1 MKVLELLT
9 LENLRHLSG
18 KTGASPLYNTSVK
31 RFRLQSIPTSA
42 PDKPTAFVDA
52 KAESDFGFDKNVE
65 LPTVAPSVANKPYQY
80 AYGIHVHRE
89 NEKDSTEPVANSIIK
104 IDVKTG
110 DTKVWKDEDHVPG
123 EPIFVPT
130 PGGTEEDEGV
140 LLTVVLNGKKGT
152 SALVVLN
159 AQTMEE
165 VGRAEMSI
173 PFPFGFHV
181 STISVCLLFYNRD

>member
-9 LENLRHLSG
+9 LENLRHLG
-18 KTGASPLYNTSVK
+18 EKTGGSPLYNTSVK
-31 RFRLQSIPTSA
+31 RFRLQNIPTSA
-42 PDKPTAFVDA
+42 PAKPTAFVDA
-52 KAESDFGFDKNVE
+52 KVESDFGFDKNVE
-65 LPTVAPSVANKPYQY
+65 LPTVSPSVANKPYQY

-89 NEKDSTEPVANSIIK
+89 NGKDSESLANSIIK

-123 EPIFVPT
+123 EPIFVPS
-130 PGGTEEDEGV
+130 PGGAAEDAGV

-152 SALVVLN
+152 SALVVLD
-159 AQTMEE
+159 AQTMAE

-181 STISVCLLFYNRD
+181 SAISFSLSFRNRD